1 MENKLQ
7 ELTQKLYN
15 EGVEKANVEAEKIL
29 AEAKSEAEKLK
40 QEAEKEA
47 QKIIANANQ
56 KSAEIKKNVDAELNL
71 AAKQTIRTVKQQIT
85 DMIVSKV
92 IDEPVK
98 KAFDDEKLVK
108 EIIETVVKNWN
119 PQKNEAI
126 DLSVLLPTELEKE
139 FTKFFTA
146 KSGKELNANLEL
158 SFSDSIKGGFKIGPA
173 DGSYKISFSEDDFEN
188 FLNHSCVLKQ
198 LKCYTQESNYVSK
211 VLSLFYSRFARCF
224 SG

>member
-15 EGVEKANVEAEKIL
+15 EGVEKANAEAEKIL

-47 QKIIANANQ
+47 QKIVADASQ

-85 DMIVSKV
+85 DLIVSKV

-98 KAFDDEKLVK
+98 KAFDDEKFVK

-119 PQKNEAI
+119 PQKNEI
-126 DLSVLLPTELEKE
+126 INLSVLLPVELEKE
-139 FTKFFTA
+139 FSKFFTA
-146 KSGKELNANLEL
+146 KSGKELNANLEIN
-158 SFSDSIKGGFKIGPA
+158 FSDSIKGGFKIGPA

-188 FLNHSCVLKQ
+188 FFKSFLRPKTVEML
-198 LKCYTQESNYVSK
+198 YPGE
-211 VLSLFYSRFARCF
+211 
-224 SG
+224 

>member
-15 EGVEKANVEAEKIL
+15 EGVEKANEEADKIL
-29 AEAKSEAEKLK
+29 TEAKSEADKLK
-40 QEAEKEA
+40 QGAEKEA
-47 QKIIANANQ
+47 QKIIGDAEQ
-56 KSAEIKKNVDAELNL
+56 KSAEIKKNVDAELAL
-71 AAKQTIRTVKQQIT
+71 AAKQTVRTVKQQIT

-98 KAFDDEKLVK
+98 KAFDDEKFVK

-126 DLSVLLPTELEKE
+126 DLSILLPADLEKE
-139 FTKFFTA
+139 FAKYFAA

-158 SFSDSIKGGFKIGPA
+158 SFSDIIKGGFKVGPA
-173 DGSYKISFSEDDFEN
+173 DGSYKISFSEEDFEN
-188 FLNHSCVLKQ
+188 FFKSYLRPKTIQ
-198 LKCYTQESNYVSK
+198 LLYPGE
-211 VLSLFYSRFARCF
+211 
-224 SG
+224 

>member
-15 EGVEKANVEAEKIL
+15 EGVEKANAEAEKIL

-47 QKIIANANQ
+47 QKIVADASQ
-56 KSAEIKKNVDAELNL
+56 KSAEIKKNVDAELSL
-71 AAKQTIRTVKQQIT
+71 AAKQTVRTVKQQIT
-85 DMIVSKV
+85 DLIVSKV

-98 KAFDDEKLVK
+98 KAFDDEKFVK

-119 PQKNEAI
+119 PQKNESI
-126 DLSVLLPTELEKE
+126 DLAVLLPVDLEKE
-139 FTKFFTA
+139 FSKYFTA
-146 KSGKELNANLEL
+146 KSGKELNANLEIN
-158 SFSDSIKGGFKIGPA
+158 FSDSIKGGFKIGPA

-188 FLNHSCVLKQ
+188 FFKSFLRPKTVEML
-198 LKCYTQESNYVSK
+198 YPGE
-211 VLSLFYSRFARCF
+211 
-224 SG
+224 

>member
-15 EGVEKANVEAEKIL
+15 EGVEKANAEAEKIL
-29 AEAKSEAEKLK
+29 AEARSEAEKLK
-40 QEAEKEA
+40 QDAQKDA
-47 QKIIANANQ
+47 QKIIADAEQ

-71 AAKQTIRTVKQQIT
+71 ATKQSIRTVKQQIT

-98 KAFDDEKLVK
+98 KAFDDAKFVK
-108 EIIETVVKNWN
+108 EIIEAVVKNWN
-119 PQKNEAI
+119 PKGNESI
-126 DLSVLLPTELEKE
+126 DLSVLLPEDLEKE
-139 FTKFFTA
+139 FAKFFTA

-173 DGSYKISFSEDDFEN
+173 DGSYKISFSDDDFEN
-188 FLNHSCVLKQ
+188 FFKTYLRPKTVEML
-198 LKCYTQESNYVSK
+198 YPGE
-211 VLSLFYSRFARCF
+211 
-224 SG
+224 

>member
-15 EGVEKANVEAEKIL
+15 EGVEKANAEAEKIL

-40 QEAEKEA
+40 QNAQKDA
-47 QKIIANANQ
+47 QKIVADAEQ

-71 AAKQTIRTVKQQIT
+71 ATKQSIRTVKQQIT

-98 KAFDDEKLVK
+98 KALDDAKFVK
-108 EIIETVVKNWN
+108 EIIQAVVKNWN
-119 PQKNEAI
+119 PKGNETI
-126 DLSVLLPTELEKE
+126 DLSVLLPADLEKE
-139 FTKFFTA
+139 FAKLFTA
-146 KSGKELNANLEL
+146 KTGQELNANLEL

-173 DGSYKISFSEDDFEN
+173 DGSYKISFSDDDFEN
-188 FLNHSCVLKQ
+188 FFKTYLRPKTIEML
-198 LKCYTQESNYVSK
+198 YPGE
-211 VLSLFYSRFARCF
+211 
-224 SG
+224 

>member
-15 EGVEKANVEAEKIL
+15 EGVEKANAEADNIL
-29 AEAKSEAEKLK
+29 AEAKSEAEKIK

-47 QKIIANANQ
+47 KKIIETAEK

-71 AAKQTIRTVKQQIT
+71 AAKQSVRNVQQRIT
-85 DMIVSKV
+85 DMIVAKV

-98 KAFDDEKLVK
+98 KAFNDEKFVK

-119 PQKNEAI
+119 PQKNETI
-126 DLSVLLPTELEKE
+126 DLSVLLPADLEKE
-139 FTKFFTA
+139 FSKFFTA

-158 SFSDSIKGGFKIGPA
+158 SFSDSIKGGFKVGPA
-173 DGSYKISFSEDDFEN
+173 DGSYKISFSEEDFEN
-188 FLNHSCVLKQ
+188 FFKSYLRPKTIEML
-198 LKCYTQESNYVSK
+198 YPGE
-211 VLSLFYSRFARCF
+211 
-224 SG
+224 

>member
-56 KSAEIKKNVDAELNL
+56 KSAEIKKNVDAELTL

-85 DMIVSKV
+85 DLIISKV

-98 KAFDDEKLVK
+98 KAFDDDKFLK

-119 PQKNEAI
+119 PQKNETI
-126 DLSVLLPTELEKE
+126 DLSVLLPTELKKE

-188 FLNHSCVLKQ
+188 FFKSFLRPKTIEML
-198 LKCYTQESNYVSK
+198 YPGE
-211 VLSLFYSRFARCF
+211 
-224 SG
+224 